1 MSLGFAAGILIIL
14 NAGAWLLVGNIWED
28 PAPFALYSV
37 VATGMIFGLI
47 VIFGAYMLKKAPEEK
62 MTWGAIIALFSVFG
76 LVTVGGGWVAGFALG
91 IISGAIAAR
100 EGKVG
105 R

>member
-1 MSLGFAAGILIIL
+1 
-14 NAGAWLLVGNIWED
+14 
-28 PAPFALYSV
+28 
-37 VATGMIFGLI
+37 MIFGLI
-47 VIFGAYMLKKAPEEK
+47 VIFGAYMLGKAPQEK

-76 LVTVGGGWVAGFALG
+76 LVTVGGGWLVGFALG

-100 EGKVG
+100 EGKGG

>member
-1 MSLGFAAGILIIL
+1 MYLGFAAGILIII
-14 NAGAWLLVGNIWED
+14 NAIVWLLQGNIWSD
-28 PAPFALYSV
+28 AAPFAVYSAV
-37 VATGMIFGLI
+37 TAGAIFGLV
-47 VIFGAYMLKKAPEEK
+47 VIFGAYMLRKVPEEK

-76 LVTVGGGWVAGFALG
+76 LVTVGGGWIVGFALG

-100 EGKVG
+100 EGDVG